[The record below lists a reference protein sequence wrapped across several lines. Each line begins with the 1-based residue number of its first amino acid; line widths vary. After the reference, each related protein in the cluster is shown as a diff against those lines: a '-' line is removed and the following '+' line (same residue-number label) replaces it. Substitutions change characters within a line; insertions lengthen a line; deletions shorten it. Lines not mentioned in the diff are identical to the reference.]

1 MYCAKCGNQMP
12 NDSRFCPQCGSC
24 VNAEPAPQQ
33 PPVYPQ
39 APVAPQPRYEY
50 DQAGHNFNEPPVE
63 QPVPEQPA
71 FFQQAP
77 DTTGSAK
84 SAAGSL
90 GTILMMGSIVF
101 DLVSM
106 VAIGSDAFIPTT
118 IAAGVIF
125 GIGFLLRMASI

>member
-12 NDSRFCPQCGSC
+12 NDSKFCSQCGSA
-24 VNAEPAPQQ
+24 VETTPAASVPGAQPPAPS
-33 PPVYPQ
+33 
-39 APVAPQPRYEY
+39 AEHRYYY
-50 DQAGHNFNEPPVE
+50 DQSGHNFNAPP
-63 QPVPEQPA
+63 QAPAQPEQPA

-77 DTTGSAK
+77 DTAGSAR

-90 GTILMMGSIVF
+90 GTILMMGSVVF
-101 DLVSM
+101 DIISM
-106 VAIGSDAFIPTT
+106 VAIGSDAFIPIN